1 MGYPVVSVAE
11 RGDGILVRQD
21 RFLETGPVDHK
32 NNQTIWYRAHPP
44 SGATHILTTLPC
56 RTIPLNLLTVSA
68 DGSHSIRSDLV
79 LDDREMVVPLDS
91 SQPFKLNAGT
101 TGFCTSPILRKPCA
115 RTEAACLDVV
125 QYSAELLENLGQQ
138 VVSPNLPFSTQDR
151 VGLVRDA
158 FSLVKAGYTSIG
170 TVLDLVDALSKA
182 SECELPL
189 RETTVC
195 HVSHPVHRSGPMGCV
210 RNGLVLHLGDVVGA
224 PQDHRPAQRVP
235 QGVWHRNLHVERVT
249 LLIGTC
255 VV

>member
-32 NNQTIWYRAHPP
+32 NNQTIWYRAHPS
-44 SGATHILTTLPC
+44 SGAAHILTTLPR

-101 TGFCTSPILRKPCA
+101 TGFCTFSHPGKPPAHTEVA
-115 RTEAACLDVV
+115 RLDIV
-125 QYSAELLENLGQQ
+125 QYSAELLAKLGEQ

-182 SECELPL
+182 SQCELPF
-189 RETTVC
+189 
-195 HVSHPVHRSGPMGCV
+195 
-210 RNGLVLHLGDVVGA
+210 
-224 PQDHRPAQRVP
+224 
-235 QGVWHRNLHVERVT
+235 ERRLSFHSPCT
-249 LLIGTC
+249 
-255 VV
+255 